1 MLAQDFEGRLA
12 LVTGS
17 ATGLGAS
24 MAIKLA
30 ERGADVIVNYSRSAT
45 EAEETADTI
54 RSLGRSVDLVQANVA
69 EPSDCAKLA
78 SAAAGRDGGLDVLIN
93 NAGITRHA
101 SDHGDLDAL
110 SKEDFMENN
119 AVNVGGG

>member
-1 MLAQDFEGRLA
+1 MNNDFEDRLA

-45 EAEETADTI
+45 EAEETADEV
-54 RSLGRSVDLVQANVA
+54 RSLGRNVKLVQADVA
-69 EPSDCAKLA
+69 IPEDCVKLA
-78 SAAAGRDGGLDVLIN
+78 EAAQNREGGLDI
-93 NAGITRHA
+93 
-101 SDHGDLDAL
+101 
-110 SKEDFMENN
+110 
-119 AVNVGGG
+119 